1 MVRYLDLQVCRLHH
15 LHRMTQEAQYESL
28 EAEKQAL
35 RNHWREC
42 SDDPPGLAV
51 LAVLR
56 AVRSLPPLTK
66 SSAGAWARQ
75 GIVPLIL
82 ATDARD
88 YPKCDHA
95 ALEQIARQRGVK
107 SIATFKSRL
116 LAAVI
121 PTLKSMARPG

>member
-1 MVRYLDLQVCRLHH
+1 V
-15 LHRMTQEAQYESL
+15 A
-28 EAEKQAL
+28 
-35 RNHWREC
+35 W
-42 SDDPPGLAV
+42 V

-66 SSAGAWARQ
+66 SNAGEWARK

-88 YPKCDHA
+88 YTRCDHA

-107 SIATFKSRL
+107 SVATFKSRL
-116 LAAVI
+116 LAVVI
-121 PTLKSMARPG
+121 LTLKSMARPA